1 MVDIVEQPVEPQQA
15 RRAIEALRAGVPN
28 RDAIMALGSAAPQV
42 EDRFQRLLSAA
53 MEHDDSLQGQEGF
66 LVAGNFGSGK
76 SHLLGALQHR
86 ALAQHFVTSKVV
98 ISKETPLY
106 DPLKFF
112 QAAMG
117 AARVPERRGAALG
130 QIAEE
135 LNPRSEHFLQF
146 FTWVQQ
152 ARPEVL
158 NQRFAA
164 TLYLFEEARN
174 RDPEL
179 LEKILAFWGG
189 APVALADIKRAL
201 RAQRERT
208 TYVFD
213 PIDLKALALQRFRFV
228 ARLIYAAGYR
238 GWILLVDEVELIG
251 RYSVNQR
258 GRSYAE
264 LARWTGASSSEQ
276 FPGILSV
283 FAITSDYET
292 AVLDLRHD
300 RDNVPNR
307 LRASSREADQALALQ
322 AERGMRVIS
331 RPVRL
336 PQPTKAMVG
345 RVYQQVRALHGI
357 AYGWQPPRVGSPPF
371 ASSTSMRE
379 YIRWWITEWDLV
391 RLYPGYTPRIE
402 VTPLVPDL
410 SEDADLEAG
419 AEVPEH
425 VMDDDPRSG
434 SQ

>member
-1 MVDIVEQPVEPQQA
+1 MEDVVESPLEPQQA

-28 RDAIMALGSAAPQV
+28 RDAVIALGAAAPQV

-53 MEHDDSLQGQEGF
+53 QERGEAIQGQEGF
-66 LVAGNFGSGK
+66 LIAGNFGSGK
-76 SHLLGALQHR
+76 SHLLESLEHR
-86 ALAQHFVTSKVV
+86 ALLQRFVTSKVV

-106 DPLKFF
+106 DPLKLF
-112 QAAMG
+112 QAAIG
-117 AARVPERRGAALG
+117 AARVPERRGVALA
-130 QIAEE
+130 QMAEE
-135 LNPRSEHFLQF
+135 LNPRSEGFLQF
-146 FTWVQQ
+146 FTWAQQ

-179 LEKILAFWGG
+179 LEKILSFWGG
-189 APVALADIKRAL
+189 APIGIADIKRAL
-201 RAQRERT
+201 RAQREQA

-213 PIDLKALALQRFRFV
+213 SIDQRTLALQRFRFV
-228 ARLIYAAGYR
+228 ARLILAAGYH
-238 GWILLVDEVELIG
+238 GWVFLVDEVELIG

-264 LARWTGASSSEQ
+264 LARWTGAPGSEQ
-276 FPGILSV
+276 FPGLLTV

-292 AVLDLRHD
+292 AILDLRHD
-300 RDNVPNR
+300 RENVPNR

-336 PQPTKAMVG
+336 PPPTRTMVA
-345 RVYQQVRALHGI
+345 RVYQQVRTLHSI
-357 AYGWQPPRVGSPPF
+357 AYDWQPPRVGSPPF

-391 RLYPGYTPRIE
+391 RLYPGYMPRIE
-402 VTPLVPDL
+402 TTPLVPDL
-410 SEDADLEAG
+410 SEDADLEAL
-419 AEVPEH
+419 ADLPERLL
-425 VMDDDPRSG
+425 DDDLVADDS
-434 SQ
+434 